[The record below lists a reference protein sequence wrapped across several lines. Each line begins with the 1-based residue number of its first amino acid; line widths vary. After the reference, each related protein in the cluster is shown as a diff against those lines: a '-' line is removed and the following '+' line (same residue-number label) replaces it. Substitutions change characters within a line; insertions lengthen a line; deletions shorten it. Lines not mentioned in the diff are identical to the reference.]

1 MNQYMKIS
9 INLIDPN
16 PHQIR
21 EKHDEEMISSIAVS
35 ALGRHGILQAP
46 MVRMKDGGRFE
57 TVYGHGR
64 VRAAK
69 VLGLKELEC
78 RVEKNVTDEEMRRY
92 MGQENLLRSNL
103 SEKERMAW
111 LEQIR
116 EDLGLELDDTN
127 LIKALHETTALPLST
142 IKTVYLV
149 KEVRKRLKIAGAV
162 GVDKIPI
169 RVIERTGGIEAD
181 QQDRLILK
189 TMEKGW
195 SSTTAFKIKTAVQG
209 IEPELRSVLLDKE
222 TDLTWKV
229 IVAISGIEF
238 PENALKII
246 DFIITRRLP
255 EKTAL
260 RIIEDAKKGIYPRY
274 EVAYVD
280 KFEETFRNFRV
291 VNNIIGKWSNRQYEI
306 VKDNWD
312 EIEPILTNI
321 EEKIQAFRRLHRE

>member
-1 MNQYMKIS
+1 MNQYMKIP
-9 INLIDPN
+9 INMIDPN

-21 EKHDEEMISSIAVS
+21 EKHDEDMISSIAVS
-35 ALGRHGILQAP
+35 ALGRHGILQSP
-46 MVRMKDGGRFE
+46 MVRMKEDGRFE

-69 VLGLKELEC
+69 VAGIKELEC
-78 RVEKNVTDEEMRRY
+78 RVESDVTDREMNLY

-111 LEQIR
+111 LEQVR
-116 EDLGLELDDTN
+116 EDEGLELDDVALLT
-127 LIKALHETTALPLST
+127 ALHETTALPLST
-142 IKTVYLV
+142 IESAYFV
-149 KEVRKRLKIAGAV
+149 KEVRNRLKNTSAGTSKTPAR
-162 GVDKIPI
+162 I
-169 RVIERTGGIEAD
+169 IEGTRGLVQEEQIS
-181 QQDRLILK
+181 LIIK

-195 SSTTAFKIKTAVQG
+195 NSFTTRKIKLAIKD
-209 IEPELRSVLLDKE
+209 IEPELRAKLLHE
-222 TDLTWKV
+222 EVDLPWKV
-229 IVAISGIEF
+229 MVAISDFEF

-280 KFEETFRNFRV
+280 KFEETFRNFRL

-312 EIEPILTNI
+312 AIDPILTNI
-321 EEKIQAFRRLHRE
+321 EEKIQAFRRLHR